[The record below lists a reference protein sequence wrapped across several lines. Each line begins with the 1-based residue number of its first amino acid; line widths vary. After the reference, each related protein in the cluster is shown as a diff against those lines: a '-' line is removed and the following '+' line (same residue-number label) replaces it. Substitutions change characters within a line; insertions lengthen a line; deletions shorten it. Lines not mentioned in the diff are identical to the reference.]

1 MIYKIIEYY
10 FLEQKIWAEKIFP
23 LKICEEKIFFS
34 EQILRGKIFS
44 VNLKLEWFSESIN
57 VIFIIFKYT

>member
-34 EQILRGKIFS
+34 EQILRWKIFS
-44 VNLKLEWFSESIN
+44 LNLKQEWFSKGTKCY
-57 VIFIIFKYT
+57 F